1 MTRANLLSIL
11 TISLGLAVFVSAQVK
26 TEVPPPVP
34 GAKPVTVEHIKV
46 HGKHLEGNLE
56 GDAVD
61 REVIVFLPPSYATDT
76 SRRYPVVYG
85 LHGYSIGAEQW
96 SQEIHVPQTI
106 EGAFAQGAQEMIV
119 VLPDS
124 KTVYNGSMY
133 SSSVT
138 TGDFENFIARDVV
151 AYIDSHYRTIPRR
164 TSRGLVGHSMGGYV
178 TLAFTELYKERL
190 LGFSLFHS
198 TPFPDTLEK
207 KQSRDKEIELVKQN
221 KKDLIINT
229 NVSKV
234 FADDN
239 LDMLQE
245 DVEWVKEI
253 ARKTSDEGIIA
264 ALEGMKL
271 RPDRS
276 EIIRKSNIPF
286 MLILGKKDNHI
297 PFENMMSRIEV
308 NQSGEI
314 NVLEYSGHI
323 GFIEEPEKSADMI
336 KSFVQKCSGK

>member
-1 MTRANLLSIL
+1 MENKLD
-11 TISLGLAVFVSAQVK
+11 FK
-26 TEVPPPVP
+26 
-34 GAKPVTVEHIKV
+34 GAAIKIV
-46 HGKHLEGNLE
+46 DEGS
-56 GDAVD
+56 G
-61 REVIVFLPPSYATDT
+61 I
-76 SRRYPVVYG
+76 PVVL
-85 LHGYSIGAEQW
+85 LHGYLESSEIWKSLSDELKQYFRIIRIDIPGHGESGILHKIQSMEQLAEATRF
-96 SQEIHVPQTI
+96 ILDALFI
-106 EGAFAQGAQEMIV
+106 DRC
-119 VLPDS
+119 VL
-124 KTVYNGSMY
+124 
-133 SSSVT
+133 
-138 TGDFENFIARDVV
+138 I
-151 AYIDSHYRTIPRR
+151 
-164 TSRGLVGHSMGGYV
+164 GHSMGGYV

-323 GFIEEPEKSADMI
+323 GFIEEPKKSAELI

>member
-1 MTRANLLSIL
+1 MENKLDFKGA
-11 TISLGLAVFVSAQVK
+11 TIKIVD
-26 TEVPPPVP
+26 
-34 GAKPVTVEHIKV
+34 
-46 HGKHLEGNLE
+46 EGS
-56 GDAVD
+56 G
-61 REVIVFLPPSYATDT
+61 I
-76 SRRYPVVYG
+76 PVVL
-85 LHGYSIGAEQW
+85 LHGYLESSEIWKSFSDELKPYFRIIRIDLPGHGESGILHKIQTMEQLAEA
-96 SQEIHVPQTI
+96 SR
-106 EGAFAQGAQEMIV
+106 F
-119 VLPDS
+119 VLDAL
-124 KTVYNGSMY
+124 
-133 SSSVT
+133 
-138 TGDFENFIARDVV
+138 FIDRCVL
-151 AYIDSHYRTIPRR
+151 I
-164 TSRGLVGHSMGGYV
+164 GHSMGGYV
-178 TLAFTELYKERL
+178 TLAFTELYNERL

-239 LDMLQE
+239 LDILQE
-245 DVEWVKEI
+245 DVERVKEI

-276 EIIRKSNIPF
+276 EIIKKSNIPF

-308 NQSGEI
+308 NQMGEL
-314 NVLEYSGHI
+314 NVLENSGHI
-323 GFIEEPEKSADMI
+323 GFIEEPGKSADLI